1 MQNLFQNYKKLL
13 EERLGRKPLL
23 SIGEDSIRYDF
34 FVSLMETYKFRA
46 SQIQIEV
53 PINHQ
58 CFIPAKEKISYRNEK
73 PLIDLVVD
81 EEDFKI
87 SVEFGLFRQNS
98 NEKGSID
105 KTARLVKLLNDMVRV
120 ALESYFT
127 KTRGLFICVADS
139 KMLGHQIRSKIVN
152 RFPADYIITNNI
164 IDHQLQQKTNKFDKR
179 FLNVFQPL
187 NRSIES
193 RLIYNET
200 LTANY
205 IEKETKLLV
214 WDICLK

>member
-1 MQNLFQNYKKLL
+1 MQNLFKNFKILL
-13 EERLGRKPLL
+13 EERLDRKPLL

-34 FVSLMETYKFRA
+34 FVSLMDTYKFRA

-58 CFIPAKEKISYRNEK
+58 CFIPAKDKISYRNEK

-81 EEDFKI
+81 ENDFKL

-98 NEKGSID
+98 NELGSIN

-120 ALESYFT
+120 ALESYFN
-127 KTRGLFICVADS
+127 KTNGLFICVADS
-139 KMLGHQIRSKIVN
+139 KMIGHQMRSKIVN
-152 RFPADYIITNNI
+152 RFPADYIITNDI
-164 IDHQLQQKTNKFDKR
+164 IDHQLKQKTNNFDKR

-187 NRSIES
+187 NRNIES
-193 RLIYNET
+193 RLIYNEN

-205 IEKETKLLV
+205 IEKETKLLI
-214 WDICLK
+214 WDVCLK